1 MCDRGSNFR
10 KAFKSFQPLFCFGH
24 RLNNV
29 LKRAFF
35 QHLKKTSSLD
45 HPLFSVDGSF
55 TTAITSSSSAIQP
68 AEEIFTDDSE
78 MSSED
83 DCESTAAIPIARKRK
98 DKARSSSKSSR
109 VHTDLQPAHMK
120 MTIDQVPSSAKQ
132 VLRTLHQCKRVV
144 KYAKKVSEREVVIDL
159 LNTVLLLFVSFES

>member
-35 QHLKKTSSLD
+35 QHLKKSSSLD
-45 HPLFSVDGSF
+45 NPLRTVDGSS
-55 TTAITSSSSAIQP
+55 TTSITPSSSATQP
-68 AEEIFTDDSE
+68 AEEISTDDSE

-83 DCESTAAIPIARKRK
+83 DCEPTVSIPIARKRK
-98 DKARSSSKSSR
+98 DKAKLSSKSKR
-109 VHTDLQPAHMK
+109 VHRDLQPIQMK

-144 KYAKKVSEREVVIDL
+144 KFAKKVSERKVIFDP
-159 LNTVLLLFVSFES
+159 LNTILLLFPSFVS

>member
-35 QHLKKTSSLD
+35 QHLKKTSSSD
-45 HPLFSVDGSF
+45 HPLKTVDGSS
-55 TTAITSSSSAIQP
+55 TAAITSSSSAIQP
-68 AEEIFTDDSE
+68 AEEISTDDSE
-78 MSSED
+78 MSSDD
-83 DCESTAAIPIARKRK
+83 DCESTVALPISRKRK
-98 DKARSSSKSSR
+98 DKAKSSSKSSR
-109 VHTDLQPAHMK
+109 IPTDLQQIHMK
-120 MTIDQVPSSAKQ
+120 MTIDEVPSSAKQ

-144 KYAKKVSEREVVIDL
+144 KYAKKVGKREAIIGHF
-159 LNTVLLLFVSFES
+159 NTVLLLFVSFES